1 MDYTKVPRELI
12 YKDRNDLKEFGVQI
26 QESMNYLLFM
36 RLKQQ
41 ALMGASGAREI
52 ALRCYNNAYYVCTL
66 ILLEANDFPELRI
79 SDYVNKILEIE
90 KDNKNIDEVC
100 LASMAMACLLLARYD
115 SNKYGKDSEVWKAI
129 NYRCTHYQWYNSS
142 ATDIFHAMM
151 WLDYNSSLPLSSKE
165 FAPRDIVDVIE
176 NFGINFL
183 QVYADYICERLA
195 LLKDQRKRTY
205 GVDKAITKIRDYQR
219 ELCEDYEYNPMKDSF
234 NYSENEGMP
243 IIRDISWE
251 DKIRS
256 FYQQSKEAIDYYREF
271 FQTKEENNS
280 KEETVESAQTQE
292 TEALQVTIRDLQSK
306 LSQQESKLIEV
317 SNINNQYANRIKELE
332 EEKVSL
338 QGQLN
343 EAHTI
348 PDTVTAQQRVRMEL
362 ARKLMDAAGINEE
375 VLAKWGN
382 KDKAGTIMGTML
394 DIRPSTCK
402 TYLSDPMIN
411 YEYHKNTVD
420 IINSLLEALGLKFKL

>member
-12 YKDRNDLKEFGVQI
+12 YKKRNDLKEFGVQI
-26 QESMNYLLFM
+26 PETMNYVLFM

-41 ALMGASGAREI
+41 ALMGAPGAREI

-79 SDYVNKILEIE
+79 SDYVNTILEIE
-90 KDNKNIDEVC
+90 KDNKNVDETC

-129 NYRCTHYQWYNSS
+129 YHRCTHYQWYNSS
-142 ATDIFHAMM
+142 ATGIFHAMM
-151 WLDYNSSLPLSSKE
+151 MLNYNLSSPLSFTE

-176 NFGINFL
+176 NFNVNNLI
-183 QVYADYICERLA
+183 YYPEYICERLA
-195 LLKDQRKRTY
+195 LIEDLRLSMKGADTVIARLK
-205 GVDKAITKIRDYQR
+205 DYQR
-219 ELCEDYEYNPMKDSF
+219 ELCKDSEYDPKKDSF
-234 NYSENEGMP
+234 NYSKNEGMP

-251 DKIRS
+251 DHIRS
-256 FYQQSKEAIDYYREF
+256 LYQQSKEAIDYYREF

-332 EEKVSL
+332 EEKLSL

-362 ARKLMDAAGINEE
+362 ARILMDAAGINED

-411 YEYHKNTVD
+411 YEYHKKTVD
-420 IINSLLEALGLKFKL
+420 IINPLLETLGLKLIL

>member
-1 MDYTKVPRELI
+1 MDYTKVPRGLI
-12 YKDRNDLKEFGVQI
+12 YKERNDLKEFGVQI
-26 QESMNYLLFM
+26 PETMNYLLFLL
-36 RLKQQ
+36 LKQQ
-41 ALMGASGAREI
+41 ALMGTSGAREL

-79 SDYVNKILEIE
+79 SDYVDTILEIE
-90 KDNKNIDEVC
+90 KGNKHIDEVC

-129 NYRCTHYQWYNSS
+129 YYRCTHYQWYNSS

-151 WLDYNSSLPLSSKE
+151 MLNYNLSLPLSLTE

-183 QVYADYICERLA
+183 QVYADYICKRLA

-219 ELCEDYEYNPMKDSF
+219 ELCEDSEYDPKKDSF
-234 NYSENEGMP
+234 NYSENEGMS

-251 DKIRS
+251 DNIRS

-292 TEALQVTIRDLQSK
+292 TEALQVKIRDLQSK

-338 QGQLN
+338 QGQLK

-362 ARKLMDAAGINEE
+362 ARILMDAAGINKD

-411 YEYHKNTVD
+411 YEYHKKTVD

>member
-12 YKDRNDLKEFGVQI
+12 YKERNDLKEFGVQI
-26 QESMNYLLFM
+26 PETMNYVLFLL
-36 RLKQQ
+36 LKQQ
-41 ALMGASGAREI
+41 ALMGAPGAREI

-79 SDYVNKILEIE
+79 SDYVDTILEIE
-90 KDNKNIDEVC
+90 KDNTNVDETC
-100 LASMAMACLLLARYD
+100 LASMAMACLLLARFD

-129 NYRCTHYQWYNSS
+129 YYRCTHCQWYNSS

-151 WLDYNSSLPLSSKE
+151 MLNYNLSSPLSLTE

-176 NFGINFL
+176 NFNVNNLI
-183 QVYADYICERLA
+183 YYPEYICERLA
-195 LLKDQRKRTY
+195 LIEDLRLSMKGADTVIARLK
-205 GVDKAITKIRDYQR
+205 DYQR
-219 ELCEDYEYNPMKDSF
+219 ELCKDSEYDPKKDSF
-234 NYSENEGMP
+234 NYSKNEGMP

-251 DKIRS
+251 DHIRS
-256 FYQQSKEAIDYYREF
+256 LYQQSKEAIDYYREF

-317 SNINNQYANRIKELE
+317 SNINNQYANHIKELE
-332 EEKVSL
+332 EEKLSL

-362 ARKLMDAAGINEE
+362 ARILMDAAGINED

-394 DIRPSTCK
+394 DIRASTCK
-402 TYLSDPMIN
+402 TYLSDPKIN